1 MNSREVDLSRLKGFR
16 FRLAPKMRSGVTCNW
31 CLRLPLN
38 EENYR
43 LQSNVRAFLN
53 RQKSKFVYSVLK
65 WLQTKILE
73 EN

>member
-16 FRLAPKMRSGVTCNW
+16 FRLAPNMRSGVTCNW

-38 EENYR
+38 GENYR
-43 LQSNVRAFLN
+43 LQSNVLAFLN

-73 EN
+73 KN